1 LGKLKIFRS
10 ESNLEFDVVVIDDN
24 SPDGTADIVDNL
36 AISWV
41 QVLHRPGKGG
51 LGAAYRAGFNK
62 ILADMNLPSSSNP
75 VMNAPS
81 GRMIQD
87 PNPNTT
93 YPVSMDPATATAH
106 MIGKDYPS
114 PADFANMMH
123 SPSYRPGDSSYAPI
137 MSQQAPPTLMEPA
150 KSNMYAEIL
159 TQVKQPLIVS
169 LIVFLLSLPIVHVLI
184 GHYVPSLLRIGGDLT
199 TAGLVVKSLL
209 GGFLFWFIQ
218 KVLVPLMVVS

>member
-1 LGKLKIFRS
+1 MASAGTLLSDLDGKAPVLNHK
-10 ESNLEFDVVVIDDN
+10 DD
-24 SPDGTADIVDNL
+24 DLV
-36 AISWV
+36 
-41 QVLHRPGKGG
+41 
-51 LGAAYRAGFNK
+51 NK

-137 MSQQAPPTLMEPA
+137 MSQQAPPTLVEPA
-150 KSNMYAEIL
+150 KNNMYAEIIA
-159 TQVKQPLIVS
+159 QIKQPLIVS
-169 LIVFLLSLPIVHVLI
+169 IIVFLLSLPIVHVLI

-218 KVLVPLMVVS
+218 KVLVPLMVIS